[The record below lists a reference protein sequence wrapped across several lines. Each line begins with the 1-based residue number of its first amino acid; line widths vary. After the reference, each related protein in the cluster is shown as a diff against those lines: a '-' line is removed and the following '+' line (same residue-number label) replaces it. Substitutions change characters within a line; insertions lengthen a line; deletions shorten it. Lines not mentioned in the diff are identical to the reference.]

1 MYDRPMEEGGGTTQT
16 YPFEQWRYRYIDGI
30 GNNVILEFVDTT
42 MTGEYHLT
50 MDPGEKD
57 ALLHVPGA
65 GLTMAEQMGTANG
78 PSKADRFNNT
88 NGSTVGQ
95 GPGTQTESQNEFTRL

>member
-1 MYDRPMEEGGGTTQT
+1 M
-16 YPFEQWRYRYIDGI
+16 
-30 GNNVILEFVDTT
+30 LEFVDTT

-65 GLTMAEQMGTANG
+65 GLTMAEQMGMTRAV
-78 PSKADRFNNT
+78 PRLDRFQRT
-88 NGSTVGQ
+88 DGKTMGQTHGRST
-95 GPGTQTESQNEFTRL
+95 PESQKSLPVGSVLQDFPAPAGEI

>member
-1 MYDRPMEEGGGTTQT
+1 MYGPPDEIDSHPSGGSYERPESEGGGETST

-30 GNNVILEFVDTT
+30 GTNIILEFVDTT

-65 GLTMAEQMGTANG
+65 GLTMAEQMGMTGSNPKWIASTAPTG
-78 PSKADRFNNT
+78 
-88 NGSTVGQ
+88 
-95 GPGTQTESQNEFTRL
+95 